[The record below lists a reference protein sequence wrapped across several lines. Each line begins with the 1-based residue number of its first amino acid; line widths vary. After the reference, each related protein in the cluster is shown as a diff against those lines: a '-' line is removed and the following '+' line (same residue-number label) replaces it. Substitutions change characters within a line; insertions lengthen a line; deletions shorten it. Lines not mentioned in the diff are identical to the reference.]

1 MELVVQGEVVVVVV
15 CLRDFGGK
23 REKVASARKL
33 DNGLLL
39 AMLVWLNLVT
49 KKKRERVLAKF
60 VMFVR
65 MSRQQAL
72 EVSGVA
78 GC

>member
-1 MELVVQGEVVVVVV
+1 VGLW
-15 CLRDFGGK
+15 GK
-23 REKVASARKL
+23 RRKVASAREL

-39 AMLVWLNLVT
+39 AMLVWLNLET

-72 EVSGVA
+72 EVGGVA
-78 GC
+78 EGV

>member
-1 MELVVQGEVVVVVV
+1 MIVGFWGQEGEGSV
-15 CLRDFGGK
+15 
-23 REKVASARKL
+23 E
-33 DNGLLL
+33 
-39 AMLVWLNLVT
+39 
-49 KKKRERVLAKF
+49 ERVLAKS

-78 GC
+78 EGDIRLKFSVSENCSTD